1 MLVLLQDG
9 CPVPADV
16 RPWDRLLVR
25 LRAARLDGDLAAGAS
40 PDATVGLS
48 LRARMLVR
56 MPARR
61 ALARAVQRVLAE
73 AALGPAADRL
83 PVPVC
88 RDRIEGCSAELLDLI
103 RRLLAAGPVS
113 AQGVAQARALL
124 TNASSPI
131 YHRASRDNL
140 RARVLTAMDALAPC

>member
-16 RPWDRLLVR
+16 RLWDRLLTR

-61 ALARAVQRVLAE
+61 QLVLAE

-88 RDRIEGCSAELLDLI
+88 RDRIEDCSAELLDLI

-124 TNASSPI
+124 TNASSPV
-131 YHRASRDNL
+131 YHRASRDDL
-140 RARVLTAMDALAPC
+140 RARVLAAADALTPC